1 MKRSRIALLVLG
13 AVLATAVIF
22 GAMIGWRAWQV
33 NGALQE
39 AVADTESL
47 RSTLESGDQTQIDAS
62 LAALQTSSTDARELT
77 QGWIWSIATGLPVLG
92 DDASGVRTAADV
104 VSGLSDDGLAP
115 LARTATQLDTI
126 LPSDGRVPVEAVEGL
141 QAPVA
146 TAAAALMAAEKRLAA
161 QDSSGYVERFRG
173 KYRELQSQVRSAA
186 QAMDSASVAVDLL
199 PELLGADGTRNYLVV
214 FQNNAEVRA
223 TGGLPGAL
231 SVLTVDDGDISLG
244 RQASAGSFGE
254 RATPVLPLSDDE
266 IDIFSEKLGTY
277 LLDANFT
284 PDWPRA
290 AELIQARWEERFP
303 EQLDGVLTLDTVA
316 VSYLLAATGPV
327 EVGPYTITADNAVDV
342 LLHQVYRDIADPV
355 AQDAFFRQVAA
366 TVFERITEGE
376 VGRPRDLLRA
386 LVRSGDEGRLSV
398 HLSDEAEQA
407 RIAERR
413 VAGAV
418 TDAEGVAEAIDVTFL
433 DGTGSKMSYFLRYE
447 VRGMATSCA
456 DGQERLEIK
465 ARVESL
471 APADAESLPPYITG
485 GQSFSI
491 EPGQQLVE
499 VSLFSPSD
507 GEITSLTIR
516 GEKYKPSKDFLG
528 DRMVSTGNL
537 LLERGKPADLTWTV
551 TAPASAAP
559 IPLRVT
565 PAIEAEDSSS
575 TISGACS

>member
-1 MKRSRIALLVLG
+1 MKRSRIVLLVIGGVVATVIILG
-13 AVLATAVIF
+13 GL
-22 GAMIGWRAWQV
+22 IGWRAWQV
-33 NGALQE
+33 NGVLQD

-47 RSTLESGDQTQIDAS
+47 RTALESGDQSQIDTS
-62 LAALQTSSTDARELT
+62 LSALQSSSTEARELT
-77 QGWIWSIATGLPVLG
+77 GGWIWSVATVLPVLG

-104 VSGLSDDGLAP
+104 VSDLSDDGLAP
-115 LARTATQLDTI
+115 LARSATQLDTI
-126 LPSDGRVPVEAVEGL
+126 LPEDGRVDVEAVASL

-146 TAAAALMAAEKRLAA
+146 TAAAALMTAEERLAA
-161 QDSSGYVERFRG
+161 QDSSVYVERFRG

-290 AELIQARWEERFP
+290 AELIRARWEERFP
-303 EQLDGVLTLDTVA
+303 EELDGVLTLDTVA

-342 LLHQVYRDIADPV
+342 LLHQVYRDIADPA
-355 AQDAFFRQVAA
+355 AQDVFFRQVAA
-366 TVFERITEGE
+366 TVFDRIAEGE

-418 TDAEGVAEAIDVTFL
+418 TDAQGASDAVDITFL
-433 DGTGSKMSYFLRYE
+433 DGTGSKMSYFLRYD

-471 APADAESLPPYITG
+471 APPDAASLPPYITG
-485 GQSFSI
+485 GGVFGI
-491 EPGQQLVE
+491 EPGKQLVN
-499 VSLFSPSD
+499 VSLFSPSG
-507 GEITSLTIR
+507 GEVTSLTIR
-516 GEKYKPSKDFLG
+516 GEEYKPSKDYLD

-537 LLERGKPADLTWTV
+537 LLERGKPADVTWTV

-559 IPLRVT
+559 VPLRVT
-565 PAIEAEDSSS
+565 PGVEAEDASS
-575 TISGACS
+575 TISGACP